1 MPVTDFTER
10 SKFRALVLG
19 GYLEDVEVSGSG
31 HKASIV
37 KTDGGSAFNV
47 ATSLSLLGAE
57 VLFLSCFGVC
67 DSDRWSFRSIPVM
80 PDCAHGIFL
89 FSGSDVIAVQK
100 PQPVD
105 VNQEL
110 VGILIDEEY
119 DLLYSTLEIGQQA
132 ASVISSVKS
141 RIKVVDPSPFHEFKG
156 LDGLGKYDFILAN
169 DYMSFEKSDSRLII
183 KASEKGVNFAGKDYL
198 PPVVG
203 KNRFGSGDIFGSGFS
218 LLLMNGASPEEA
230 IGEAVKVSGEF
241 CSQTRS
247 VEQFMLGIRGS
258 LNYVIGG

>member
-10 SKFRALVLG
+10 SKIRALVLG

-47 ATSLSLLGAE
+47 AACLSLLGVE
-57 VLFLSCFGVC
+57 VLFLSCFGVR
-67 DSDRWSFRSIPVM
+67 DSNRWVFRSIPVM

-100 PQPVD
+100 PKSVHL
-105 VNQEL
+105 NQEL
-110 VGILIDEEY
+110 VRMLIDEEY

-132 ASVISSVKS
+132 ASVISSVKA

-156 LDGLGKYDFILAN
+156 LDGLEQYDFILAN
-169 DYMSFEKSDSRLII
+169 DYMSIERRGSRVIV
-183 KASEKGVNFAGKDYL
+183 KASEKGVYFAGKDYL

-203 KNRFGSGDIFGSGFS
+203 KNRFGSGDIFGSVFS
-218 LLLMNGASPEEA
+218 LLLVNGASPEEA
-230 IGEAVKVSGEF
+230 IGEAVRVSGKF
-241 CSQTRS
+241 CSQTTS
-247 VEQFMLGIRGS
+247 VEQFMLGIRSS
-258 LNYVIGG
+258 LNYVKRG